1 MRRGVC
7 PKQQSGDHHTGVRE
21 LPTGLLS
28 HIPHCLSSVLM
39 ETVRVICSCVDHQA
53 LRAPEG
59 LLFQQLHCL
68 NCGTAAFRQH
78 FLTKKRLGFPLESP
92 SRTIC
97 GGGSWQ
103 LAVWMYQ
110 EVPGCCW
117 AGCRAERVGQRK
129 GRSLGHWQG
138 ESVSLYLSLWGLIKV
153 SLSGIALAW

>member
-1 MRRGVC
+1 MDDMRRGVC

-92 SRTIC
+92 SRTI
-97 GGGSWQ
+97 
-103 LAVWMYQ
+103 Q
-110 EVPGCCW
+110 EVRHVSGG
-117 AGCRAERVGQRK
+117 ARVL
-129 GRSLGHWQG
+129 LGWVQSREG
-138 ESVSLYLSLWGLIKV
+138 GTEKR
-153 SLSGIALAW
+153 